1 MSRGQHQYLQDVLDA
16 MARRRRRPK
25 RSRADTVDDLSEKIQ
40 TQLGGSPLSEV
51 GKRLSEAL
59 QWLQYST
66 EENIDWSQV
75 HRDFSEFLDRLPDKF
90 GPRFYFDAYHLHSVK
105 DQWNGD
111 DATLP
116 SMLVPVPRQEW
127 CYERLRIPVT
137 QNGDVHLIGV
147 PNRSDGMGRPF
158 LLDYPFLIHE
168 TGHVHLEH
176 SGHRFKKRFE
186 ESLQTVL
193 NQQARRRMPLRGQA
207 KAQSESKSEDIKRHW
222 SIERRGMWAFEL
234 AIDVIALWT
243 CGPAYIDT
251 LTHYLRAHYD
261 DKFQIEPSHPPAALR
276 GEVLARAT
284 RQLEW
289 SDHIDGLDTIV
300 NDWMDEG
307 PPSFNRYQ
315 SLTDDRIVESCL
327 DAAFDYC
334 EELELPQFTQDELSR
349 IEAQVEQDQELS
361 GTDLIV
367 GAWIVDQR
375 RDEEAYDQWEKSVF
389 RSYVEDLRKEV
400 ERS

>member
-1 MSRGQHQYLQDVLDA
+1 MT
-16 MARRRRRPK
+16 RRRRRSK
-25 RSRADTVDDLSEKIQ
+25 RDRADTINDLSEKIQ
-40 TQLGGSPLSEV
+40 SQLGGSPLSEV
-51 GKRLSEAL
+51 KKRLLEAL

-66 EENIDWSQV
+66 EENIDWAQV
-75 HRDFSEFLDRLPDKF
+75 HRDFSGFLDRLPDKF

-105 DQWNGD
+105 EQWTGD
-111 DATLP
+111 AATLP

-127 CYERLRIPVT
+127 CYERFRIPVT
-137 QNGDVHLIGV
+137 LNGDVHLVGV
-147 PNRSDGMGRPF
+147 PNRSDGIERPF

-176 SGHRFKKRFE
+176 FGHRFKRRFE
-186 ESLQTVL
+186 EVLKTVL

-222 SIERRGMWAFEL
+222 SIERRGTWAFEL

-251 LTHYLRAHYD
+251 LTHYLREHYD
-261 DKFQIEPSHPPAALR
+261 DKFQIEPSHPPATLR
-276 GEVLARAT
+276 GDVLARAA
-284 RQLEW
+284 RRLGWSNHVEELE
-289 SDHIDGLDTIV
+289 TIV
-300 NDWMDEG
+300 DDWMDEG

-334 EELELPQFTQDELSR
+334 DTVELPRLTQNDLSR
-349 IEAQVEQDQELS
+349 IENQLEQREELT

-375 RDEEAYDQWEKSVF
+375 RDEEANDRWEKNVF

-400 ERS
+400 EEVDS